1 MKKQLTINPLDAG
14 VGTFHAAALIVG
26 WAAFVGAAGGII
38 NAIASFV
45 LRSIS

>member
-1 MKKQLTINPLDAG
+1 MKKNITINPLDAG

-26 WAAFVGAAGGII
+26 WAAFVGAAGAIV
-38 NAIASFV
+38 NAIASFI